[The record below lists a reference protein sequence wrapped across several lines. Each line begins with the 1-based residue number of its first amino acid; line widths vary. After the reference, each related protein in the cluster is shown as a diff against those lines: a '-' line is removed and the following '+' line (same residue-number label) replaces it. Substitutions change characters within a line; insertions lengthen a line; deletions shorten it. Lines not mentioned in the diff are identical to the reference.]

1 MTEKQ
6 ANDDD
11 KIVGRPDGDEAEN
24 EQVRQSVR
32 VRDEVRRWHRKQSVS
47 RTRAPSERCSTKRR
61 LSSRSGGSSDL
72 AVEIRITWKLCSC
85 VIFL

>member
-47 RTRAPSERCSTKRR
+47 RTRAPSEKM
-61 LSSRSGGSSDL
+61 
-72 AVEIRITWKLCSC
+72 
-85 VIFL
+85 